1 LLDETSGEL
10 ILKGQKG
17 ISAQVVP
24 LIERLKIGEG
34 VAGACFQQGTII
46 IMNDIELS
54 PAYMTV
60 YARKTGAKSL
70 VSIPIRVR
78 ERMLGVLDL
87 VSHTLKTFSREEVAL
102 LESIADQIG
111 VAVENAS
118 LYENL
123 KQTNLELEKRLKE
136 LEEFYDIAVGR
147 ELRMV
152 ELKKEIEGLRKKIKM
167 LEENV

>member
-1 LLDETSGEL
+1 M
-10 ILKGQKG
+10 I
-17 ISAQVVP
+17 
-24 LIERLKIGEG
+24 
-34 VAGACFQQGTII
+34 
-46 IMNDIELS
+46 
-54 PAYMTV
+54 
-60 YARKTGAKSL
+60 
-70 VSIPIRVR
+70 
-78 ERMLGVLDL
+78 GVLDL

-123 KQTNLELEKRLKE
+123 KQTNLELERKLKE

-152 ELKKEIEGLRKKIKM
+152 ELKKEIEGLRKKIQM
-167 LEENV
+167 LEGNV